1 MNFPWFISIYL
12 SARPVSTNR
21 FIDKYFCQ
29 YSPRYSPFSTSCKV
43 FFNVYGI
50 AIKYKFW
57 NAHLNCLEIEICFL
71 FNRGIFEPYKSFFP
85 SKLGK
90 FVGLKY
96 DDYKYTYNIVCIL
109 WDILC
114 ESFAK
119 WISEHERVY
128 SFRRNTL
135 LTDLLLTYCMANSR
149 KIQQFNNLYTKYLR
163 KLMYLFTLPLE
174 HGEYEIFIY
183 TRNKCMDVWY
193 RMAATCNADVLRG
206 IL

>member
-1 MNFPWFISIYL
+1 MYCVYICDKLNNIIFIKENTKERTKSLINSVNIVEIDFCQRNFPWFISIYL
-12 SARPVSTNR
+12 SARPVLTNR

-71 FNRGIFEPYKSFFP
+71 FNRGIFEPFKSFFP

-90 FVGLKY
+90 FVCLKY

-109 WDILC
+109 WDIVR
-114 ESFAK
+114 
-119 WISEHERVY
+119 IIR
-128 SFRRNTL
+128 
-135 LTDLLLTYCMANSR
+135 
-149 KIQQFNNLYTKYLR
+149 
-163 KLMYLFTLPLE
+163 
-174 HGEYEIFIY
+174 
-183 TRNKCMDVWY
+183 
-193 RMAATCNADVLRG
+193 
-206 IL
+206 

>member
-43 FFNVYGI
+43 FFNIYGI

-57 NAHLNCLEIEICFL
+57 NANLNCLEIEICFL
-71 FNRGIFEPYKSFFP
+71 FNRGIFELYKSFFP

-96 DDYKYTYNIVCIL
+96 DDYKYTYNISLHFMRHCANHSL
-109 WDILC
+109 
-114 ESFAK
+114 
-119 WISEHERVY
+119 SEYLNTNV
-128 SFRRNTL
+128 STL
-135 LTDLLLTYCMANSR
+135 LEET
-149 KIQQFNNLYTKYLR
+149 
-163 KLMYLFTLPLE
+163 LF
-174 HGEYEIFIY
+174 
-183 TRNKCMDVWY
+183 
-193 RMAATCNADVLRG
+193 
-206 IL
+206 